1 MLVMALVLAFI
12 LNNKHLKFRGFFR
25 TAIFLPCATSLVA
38 YAIIFRSLFA
48 TDGFINNLLLKTGI
62 ISEAYNF
69 LANPT
74 SAKIV
79 IIIALVWRWTGYNMV
94 FYLAGLQNIE
104 YSVYEAAKIDG
115 ASPLQTFF
123 RITVPL
129 LKPTILMT
137 AIMST
142 NGTLQLFDESM
153 NLTNGE
159 PGNASIT
166 MSGNGRISKMTRQS
180 IRGYQ
185 VNMIKV
191 SGTDISALVHAVEAH
206 VMDGVILTRIS
217 GNNAADYLKKRGV
230 PFAALESCEDS
241 SVLQADMD
249 YENACNEITN
259 ALIRKGFH
267 KLSVMCSSRDHSI
280 NERKLKGI
288 LNAHVQNYM
297 VLDRSFIFYDTEY
310 ENVAEMVV
318 EKVMNERVD
327 CILCMDDHICMVILK
342 VIHKLRLEIPKDIRI
357 ACLYGSILLE
367 ECHPSIS
374 FINFNVER
382 LGKEASRMLYVF
394 LTEHKLL
401 PRTVLGY
408 ELKMKDST
416 N

>member
-1 MLVMALVLAFI
+1 MYKKVNISKIAKDLGISVSTVSRAL
-12 LNNKHLKFRGFFR
+12 
-25 TAIFLPCATSLVA
+25 
-38 YAIIFRSLFA
+38 
-48 TDGFINNLLLKTGI
+48 
-62 ISEAYNF
+62 
-69 LANPT
+69 
-74 SAKIV
+74 
-79 IIIALVWRWTGYNMV
+79 
-94 FYLAGLQNIE
+94 
-104 YSVYEAAKIDG
+104 
-115 ASPLQTFF
+115 
-123 RITVPL
+123 
-129 LKPTILMT
+129 
-137 AIMST
+137 
-142 NGTLQLFDESM
+142 
-153 NLTNGE
+153 
-159 PGNASIT
+159 
-166 MSGNGRISKMTRQS
+166 SGNGRISEMTRQRITEYLSENELVPNTREKRYIDTVTKMISVVLTEEEYLTEMYFFYSIFFSVYDYFS
-180 IRGYQ
+180 IREYQ
-185 VNMIKV
+185 VNLIKV
-191 SGTDISALVHAVEAH
+191 SGTDISDLVNAVEAH

-230 PFAALESCEDS
+230 PFVALESCEDS